1 MILTGT
7 RMESRYVTINMRGGQ
22 INAKKN
28 TPKPMARMV
37 DRRITGGGIKPS
49 SALALALRFKT
60 GSAMLVYT
68 KRSCKLEVLLAQ
80 PCTKL
85 EQIRQTFVKSSPRQ
99 TSGVSSLTMDGVFQM
114 TYT

>member
-49 SALALALRFKT
+49 SALALRFKT

-80 PCTKL
+80 PPSV
-85 EQIRQTFVKSSPRQ
+85 RNSSK
-99 TSGVSSLTMDGVFQM
+99 
-114 TYT
+114 